1 MDFNQIQMKLLFQK
15 DSKRYCLEH
24 SNKPCNVKCLCLHY
38 DNAKSHIMK
47 YAWTFFF
54 FLIQKLI
61 TTEKMVPQA
70 GRQSCHT
77 CSPAAA
83 SQAQNPGKGT
93 WEPERGPRI
102 EAKEGK
108 GAHTRPST
116 GFSWPPDTRNS
127 HFMTVNQI
135 LTSGPHLIS
144 RWNVCLGER
153 KWQVQSELP
162 GSCFYFVVIALIS
175 GYVAHRAGFCHNRNC
190 DLNAALTSL
199 HAPSV
204 DIKEHNL

>member
-15 DSKRYCLEH
+15 DSNRYCLEH
-24 SNKPCNVKCLCLHY
+24 SNKLCSVKCLCLHY

-54 FLIQKLI
+54 FFPD
-61 TTEKMVPQA
+61 TETHYHWED
-70 GRQSCHT
+70 GTSGWTQSCHT
-77 CSPAAA
+77 CSPAAV

-102 EAKEGK
+102 EAMEGK

-116 GFSWPPDTRNS
+116 GFSRPPDTLNS

-153 KWQVQSELP
+153 KWQVESELP
-162 GSCFYFVVIALIS
+162 GGCFLIS
-175 GYVAHRAGFCHNRNC
+175 GYVAHAADFCHNR
-190 DLNAALTSL
+190 
-199 HAPSV
+199 
-204 DIKEHNL
+204 